1 MITETLQLI
10 TGFISTE
17 SEILSDYT
25 ALRAGAAS
33 QPAHGSH
40 SHHASLSNSIGE
52 LGMPLSA
59 QAGEEFPQ
67 VALQEVRG
75 EQRGEMA
82 AALEFRPAGD
92 IVLGLGE
99 LADG

>member
-1 MITETLQLI
+1 MITETLQPI
-10 TGFISTE
+10 TGSISTK
-17 SEILSDYT
+17 SEILSDHT
-25 ALRAGAAS
+25 APHAGAAS
-33 QPAHGSH
+33 QPAHGSR
-40 SHHASLSNSIGE
+40 SHHAPLSNSIGR

-82 AALEFRPAGD
+82 TALEFRPAGH
-92 IVLGLGE
+92 IVLGLGK